1 MAMGVV
7 ATLGLA
13 AVSVASAQRSNFG
26 TITLTPGFTPDP
38 HVAAG
43 TSGGEANASTVNS
56 QCRGWISSTPD
67 HILVLRS
74 DFNFLRIFAEAE
86 GDTTLVIQT
95 PNGQVRCNDDT
106 YGRNP
111 SVEGT
116 FTAGTYRVWL
126 GSYAE
131 GENLRYQLKLTELRG
146 VVPGAAG
153 ATGATATPPP
163 QGGGD
168 ANRGLQI
175 DSTQGN
181 FDPVALRAGFTPD
194 PARKAG
200 VSGGE
205 LNATRLGGDCRGWIA
220 GRPDHIVT
228 LQSNFNFFRV
238 FVNSDSDTTLVIRLP
253 NGRFVCNDDANGLN
267 PAVTR
272 NRWRRG
278 TYRVW
283 VGSYA
288 EGDNSRYTVGFTE
301 LANVTE

>member
-1 MAMGVV
+1 MKGALVVGVV
-7 ATLGLA
+7 VVVGIAG
-13 AVSVASAQRSNFG
+13 VSVASAQRSNFG
-26 TITLTPGFTPDP
+26 TITLTSGFTPDP

-43 TSGGEANASTVNS
+43 TSGGQANASNVNS

-67 HILVLRS
+67 HILVLRGN
-74 DFNFLRIFAEAE
+74 FAFLRIFAESE

-111 SVEGT
+111 AVEGE
-116 FTAGTYRVWL
+116 FPAGTYRVWL
-126 GSYAE
+126 GSYAQ
-131 GENLRYQLKLTELRG
+131 GENLRYQLKLTELQSVRPG
-146 VVPGAAG
+146 SGGGAA
-153 ATGATATPPP
+153 TPSP
-163 QGGGD
+163 GGND

-175 DSTQGN
+175 DSNQGN

-194 PARKAG
+194 PARKTG
-200 VSGGE
+200 VSGGQ

-238 FVNSDSDTTLVIRLP
+238 FVNSESDTTLVIRLP

-267 PAVTR
+267 PAITQ

-288 EGDNSRYTVGFTE
+288 EGDNSRYSIGFTE
-301 LANVTE
+301 LQSVTQ